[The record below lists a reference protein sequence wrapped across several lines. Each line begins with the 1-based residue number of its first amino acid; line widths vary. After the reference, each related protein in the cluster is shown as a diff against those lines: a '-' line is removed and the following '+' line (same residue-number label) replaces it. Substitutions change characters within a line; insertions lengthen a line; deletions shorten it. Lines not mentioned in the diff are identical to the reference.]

1 MCKSKKLSLPI
12 KLLIAAWAGIC
23 KGEQLNP
30 EKIGNRFYKHER
42 LCSRKQ
48 IDLLFTKNMG
58 ASAAAFPIKVVF
70 METQEAMVTPL
81 QVMFVVPKRNFKH
94 AHDRNKLKRRMREA
108 YRLNKQAIYDVLN
121 PGGKKIIIAFIYT
134 AKQQQNY
141 PEIALAVTKLLGVVV
156 KKAG

>member
-1 MCKSKKLSLPI
+1 MI
-12 KLLIAAWAGIC
+12 
-23 KGEQLNP
+23 
-30 EKIGNRFYKHER
+30 
-42 LCSRKQ
+42 
-48 IDLLFTKNMG
+48 
-58 ASAAAFPIKVVF
+58 
-70 METQEAMVTPL
+70 TPL

-134 AKQQQNY
+134 AKQQQHY
-141 PEIALAVTKLLGVVV
+141 PEIASAVTKLLGHVV